1 MIRVIASFMTLPRR
15 PCNEEVTLIRVIATF
30 MKLPRRPC
38 NKEVTIIHVIASFM
52 TLPTRPCNK
61 EVTLMQLIN
70 KTNVWSEFIHD
81 DDVIYNIKS
90 KLINYSSF
98 IKLAMLCI
106 YNVFIYNT
114 IHPTYF
120 YILNIPPTIA
130 YVDIYNYLCNYA
142 DLATLSLLLGEKGL
156 RNGYSFIIIVSQLL
170 IKKMFI

>member
-106 YNVFIYNT
+106 YNVFIYIT
-114 IHPTYF
+114 IHLTYF
-120 YILNIPPTIA
+120 LYM
-130 YVDIYNYLCNYA
+130 YH
-142 DLATLSLLLGEKGL
+142 
-156 RNGYSFIIIVSQLL
+156 QLL
-170 IKKMFI
+170 FMLTYTNFYVIMQILQHFHCCWGKKG